1 HRGDRPTAAGDLVAR
16 KSAGGTPA
24 TIALDKAGVAYAL
37 HPYVHDPQSSHF
49 GEEAAAALGVDRDR
63 ILKTLVA
70 DAGGEL
76 VVAIM
81 PVARQLD
88 LKALAA
94 AVGPSGRR
102 WPAPWSPRGPP
113 ATWSAAFPARP
124 AGPAAHLLDASA
136 ERFETIFISAGK
148 WGLQVELAPR
158 DIVRLTDALVCTI
171 GA

>member
-1 HRGDRPTAAGDLVAR
+1 VAR

-76 VVAIM
+76 VVAIV

-94 AVGPSGRR
+94 AVGTKRAALAS
-102 WPAPWSPRGPP
+102 PAVAARTTGYVVGGISPLGQR
-113 ATWSAAFPARP
+113 ARLRT
-124 AGPAAHLLDASA
+124 LLDASA